1 MHHLHYKGVD
11 ICQDHC
17 QVYNIVIIVILKLKF
32 LPKTQKQ
39 NINTWTHGNINF
51 QSSIHILYS
60 CQVPKYDCIY
70 NFVIHKQAYI
80 NKIYKH
86 GVGNIHAHSNC
97 CNLGTSPYLWMSSG
111 LQQTFC
117 PLCNMIVVTRMTF
130 KPIATFIYFVKLTQK
145 KQNAPQIATKFK
157 KY

>member
-11 ICQDHC
+11 VYQDHC
-17 QVYNIVIIVILKLKF
+17 QVYIIVIIVILKLKF

-39 NINTWTHGNINF
+39 NINTWTHGNIKF
-51 QSSIHILYS
+51 QSSIHILYL

-70 NFVIHKQAYI
+70 NFVIHTQAYTS
-80 NKIYKH
+80 KICKH
-86 GVGNIHAHSNC
+86 GAKNVDVPIKIVANWEHPHIYEC
-97 CNLGTSPYLWMSSG
+97 QVG

-130 KPIATFIYFVKLTQK
+130 KPIATFVYFAKLTEK
-145 KQNAPQIATKFK
+145 NKITMHHK
-157 KY
+157 